1 MSKIDL
7 PAIVTLSRQA
17 GDAIM
22 DFYRQGETQT
32 WTKKDDS
39 PLTAADLAS
48 HEVIV
53 AGLAKITPDIPVL
66 SEESTGITWQQRQQW
81 STYWLV
87 DPLDGTKEF
96 IKQNG
101 EFTVNIALIENNQPT
116 LAVVYAPALDKMYY
130 ASTELGCFFSE
141 KEQAPQRLMLNN
153 DIELP
158 IKVVGSRSHP
168 SPQMSDF
175 VEQFEHAEIVPT
187 GSSLKFCLVAQG
199 LADVY
204 PRLGPTMEWDTGA
217 GQCIAQCAG
226 ATVSLFTGEALDYN
240 NKESLLNPLFIVAHP
255 KLGWKNTL

>member
-1 MSKIDL
+1 MSQIDL
-7 PAIVTLSRQA
+7 NAIVKLARDA
-17 GDAIM
+17 GESIM
-22 DFYRQGETQT
+22 SFYRQGETQT

-39 PLTAADLAS
+39 PLTVADLAS
-48 HEVIV
+48 HEVIA
-53 AGLAKITPDIPVL
+53 AGLALLTPDIPVL
-66 SEESTGITWQQRQQW
+66 SEESTAISWQERQQW

-101 EFTVNIALIENNQPT
+101 EFTVNIALIENHQPT

-130 ASTELGCFFSE
+130 ASTTLGCFVSE
-141 KEQAPQRLMLNN
+141 NGQTPQTLKLNS
-153 DIELP
+153 DVQQP
-158 IKVVGSRSHP
+158 VKVVGSRSHP
-168 SPQMSDF
+168 SPEMAEF
-175 VEQFEHAEIVPT
+175 VAQFDDAEIVPT

-199 LADVY
+199 LATVY

-226 ATVSLFTGEALDYN
+226 ATVSLFNGDALDYN

-255 KLGWKNTL
+255 SLDWKNTL